1 MQEKIWKILEKVV
14 TLQVLF
20 SRYAGTQVRRYAG
33 TQVRRYAGTQ
43 VRRYAGTQV
52 REQEQNC

>member
-33 TQVRRYAGTQ
+33 TQVRRYASKSKT
-43 VRRYAGTQV
+43 VKSMFKYHATKI
-52 REQEQNC
+52 